1 MLRYQMIPVRWI
13 ILLFF
18 LIPAV
23 TLAGTSSDSEILI
36 KKMEAAYEGVE
47 DYQAHMEVTTR
58 EDRSFSTSKFLY
70 TYKKPDRIRIDFET
84 PHTGMILI
92 YPDAEGRVAIR
103 PFGSGWSWLIH
114 LSSDSSLLRDSSG
127 QSVIATDLGL
137 LIHNI
142 AHSLTDLRQGR
153 EEIQQENGNIRVR
166 VLAENHFRKGVLTL
180 YQFSIDRERWLPI
193 KVEEYSPAGL
203 LERTI
208 LFQKLRTNLGIADS
222 FFQTGD

>member
-1 MLRYQMIPVRWI
+1 MLRYQMIPVSGI
-13 ILLFF
+13 IPLLF

-23 TLAGTSSDSEILI
+23 TLAGTSPDSEILI

-47 DYQAHMEVTTR
+47 DYQTHMEVTTR
-58 EDRSFSTSKFLY
+58 KDGSFATRKFLY

-84 PHTGMILI
+84 PHSGMILV
-92 YPDAEGRVAIR
+92 YPDAQGKVAIR
-103 PFGSGWSWLIH
+103 PFESERSFQIH
-114 LSSDSSLLRDSSG
+114 LAPDSSLLRDSSG

-137 LIHNI
+137 LIRNI
-142 AHSLTDLRQGR
+142 GHSLTDRRRGP

-166 VLAENHFRKGVLTL
+166 VLAENHFQEGVLTL
-180 YQFSIDRERWLPI
+180 YQFFIDRERWLPV

-208 LFQKLRTNLGIADS
+208 IFQKLRTNLGIADS